1 MMFFDEKPTTELIT
15 SMVEH
20 LTDVWRETHT
30 QWMLYDTFYDRT
42 FQLWDPKLNRPT
54 VHPAK
59 PKSIVDTAVDQMM
72 GHEPT
77 YERFPRNPS
86 KKDEADSGEKALKS
100 IHTQTGLLE
109 AELTLET
116 VKKNLVLYGYAVLED
131 DLDPID
137 LDFHLNAENPV
148 KEAEESKRAFN
159 QRKAF
164 FEHKKKTLMPFRNR
178 APHPSDVL
186 MDPSHKNPRVA
197 IKVGKWFAGDLADM
211 TSHRFNENGDV
222 IRGDVVRFEP
232 RDNPFELIECVEYW
246 TVTWHA
252 LMVKGSMGKGIVGR
266 ALARIRGGDGAQ
278 LLMVEPNT
286 WGFVPFSHAFAGWG
300 HQPTNSHER
309 GTRFLAIGMLDSIM
323 DDLVMDAQRTAG
335 MHNALVEATF
345 PKRGTR
351 MDAANL
357 ENQEAEGDT
366 VTMDNKGD
374 LWYFEQPQ
382 LPGHLQNFGI
392 ENNKDI
398 EEATF
403 TRGLGGIRD
412 QGVSTVGQQ
421 AILNTASHRRFIAPT
436 QQVNQL
442 FTKSAEHILQW
453 IDILDLDI
461 MVEGNPINRKIVDG
475 DYSVKVEFRVVDPV
489 LQLQE
494 RQQAFLE
501 WQAGIMDSQTFW
513 SVSGRADATGARELL
528 IDDAVWAD
536 PRIQEAFKVERAK
549 QMGLDKLLAEEPD
562 VRTEVNDV
570 TQVSKILGPDG
581 QPLESTLGTNP
592 LRQPLDSRTA
602 APSRIGQNRAGG
614 TNLEG

>member
-20 LTDVWRETHT
+20 LTDVWRETHS

-42 FQLWDPKLNRPT
+42 FQLWDPKLTRPI

-137 LDFHLNAENPV
+137 LDFHLNAESPV
-148 KEAEESKRAFN
+148 KESGESKRAFN
-159 QRKAF
+159 QRKALF
-164 FEHKKKTLMPFRNR
+164 DHKKKTLMPFRNR

-197 IKVGKWFAGDLADM
+197 IKVGKWFAGDLVDM
-211 TSHRFNENGDV
+211 MNHRFDDNGEV

-232 RDNPFELIECVEYW
+232 KDNPFELIECVEYW
-246 TVTWHA
+246 TACWHA
-252 LMVKGSMGKGIVGR
+252 LMVKGSMPKGIIGK
-266 ALARIRGGDGAQ
+266 ALAAIRGGDGAQ

-286 WGFVPFSHAFAGWG
+286 WEFVPFSHAFAGWG
-300 HQPTNSHER
+300 HQPTNAHER

-357 ENQEAEGDT
+357 ENQEAESDT
-366 VTMDNKGD
+366 ISMDNKGD

-382 LPGHLQNFGI
+382 LPGHLQAFGV
-392 ENNKDI
+392 ENDQDI
-398 EEATF
+398 QEATF
-403 TRGLGGIRD
+403 NRGLGGHKD
-412 QGVSTVGQQ
+412 VGVSTVGQQ
-421 AILNTASHRRFIAPT
+421 AIINTAGHRRFIAPT

-453 IDILDLDI
+453 IDILDLDLVI
-461 MVEGNPINRKIVDG
+461 EGNPINRAIIDG

-489 LQLQE
+489 LQLQV

-501 WQAGIMDSQTFW
+501 WQAGAMDYETFL
-513 SVSGRADATGARELL
+513 SVAGRGDATGARERLM
-528 IDDAVWAD
+528 DDMVWSD

-562 VRTEVNDV
+562 ARTEGISQS
-570 TQVSKILGPDG
+570 TQTSGLVGPDG
-581 QPLESTLGTNP
+581 QPLASTLGTDP

-602 APSRIGQNRAGG
+602 KPSRIGQDLAG
-614 TNLEG
+614 